1 MQGPRELTLFSL
13 LTVANALELDRTL
26 FSRVDAN
33 YQRDVQHLSRVDS
46 YEGLSQE
53 ELLAFHSDYGP
64 TAFTRPIRSCERF
77 QLGYSSVVKLG
88 DHKKAR
94 HGKALKC
101 FKDGCAYNDVGYA
114 SPRTLRE
121 HQRKRHSKN
130 EPRQVP
136 KAIKRLVRND
146 QRNFS
151 SPVPE
156 GDQPQGSPNPAI
168 MGSRVDPEQNGSLM
182 DKFRSMVCCPF
193 PHEHLNLSAN
203 YTFAGLWSHGIG

>member
-1 MQGPRELTLFSL
+1 MQGRRELTQFSL
-13 LTVANALELDRTL
+13 LTVADSLELDRTL

-46 YEGLSQE
+46 YEGLSQD

-64 TAFTRPIRSCERF
+64 TAFTCPIRSCERF
-77 QLGYSSVVKLG
+77 QLGYSSVVKLE

-101 FKDGCAYNDVGYA
+101 FKEGCAYNDVGYA

-130 EPRQVP
+130 EPRRVP

-168 MGSRVDPEQNGSLM
+168 MGNHVDLEQYGILM
-182 DKFRSMVCCPF
+182 DNSDSMVCWPLPTSTLELEC
-193 PHEHLNLSAN
+193 
-203 YTFAGLWSHGIG
+203 

>member
-1 MQGPRELTLFSL
+1 MQGPQELTLFSL
-13 LTVANALELDRTL
+13 LTGANALELDRTL

-46 YEGLSQE
+46 YDGLSQE

-64 TAFTRPIRSCERF
+64 TAFTCHIRNCERF
-77 QLGYSSVVKLG
+77 QLGYSSAVKLE

-101 FKDGCAYNDVGYA
+101 FKEGCAYNDVGYA
-114 SPRTLRE
+114 SPKTLRE
-121 HQRKRHSKN
+121 HQRKRHSKH

-136 KAIKRLVRND
+136 KVIKRLVRND
-146 QRNFS
+146 QMNFS

-156 GDQPQGSPNPAI
+156 GDQLQGSPNPAI
-168 MGSRVDPEQNGSLM
+168 MGNQVDSQQNGSLM
-182 DKFRSMVCCPF
+182 ENTGNMVCWP
-193 PHEHLNLSAN
+193 LL
-203 YTFAGLWSHGIG
+203 T